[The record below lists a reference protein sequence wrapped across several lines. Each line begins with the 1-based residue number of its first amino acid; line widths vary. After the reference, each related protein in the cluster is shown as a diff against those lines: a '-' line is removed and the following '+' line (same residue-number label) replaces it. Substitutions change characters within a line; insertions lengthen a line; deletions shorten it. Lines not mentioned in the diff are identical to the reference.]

1 MHLPIKLVQNL
12 CQPPALKYLCLP
24 QAHLLHYLTLKKIHL
39 LFHLLQLLLNLDA
52 TYLSPVSLTTGPI
65 EEDLQSPMIL
75 ESLPSSHQEVAST
88 CLSSLSL
95 SASLEEN
102 PPALLSAT
110 ILAQSVSS
118 SHQEA
123 CLSPVNFSQS
133 MSTDGSPT
141 FLPNTPTST
150 PSLAN
155 SMSTSFLIEA
165 KCKEKKW
172 VEHALALLDKGE
184 LNRGDYIGWA
194 AYHAS
199 QQPSTNDPR
208 CLCALLP
215 LFFEKAATFAMI
227 KHGMD
232 VQRKAIQYLNPGQ
245 IPVTTFDQPLYALA
259 KLVQWKWPV
268 TYGESVYVVLLGG
281 LHIEM
286 ALWNTLGDLLEASGW
301 TTALTEAEVASPGTA
316 DSFLKV
322 SHLTRTRHAHQ
333 VTFLTLKRLQKEAFL
348 CSESCRSEAN
358 WQNEMLVKSPTFMFW
373 DLILRYESLIL
384 IFVQAHRE
392 KNFSLYI
399 EVAEELTPLF
409 FALDHVNYSRWMP
422 VHIWDMKHLPKPIK
436 NELDQQHH
444 WVILKSN

>member
-1 MHLPIKLVQNL
+1 MSHAASAQPLSTGLEKDPLTLLSPITTKSASVPLTPVFEQSFSPVLLSSTTNAPANKTSAKSL
-12 CQPPALKYLCLP
+12 STTCLEVSMLAPSTSLALSHFEEDPPALSSPAIFAQSLS
-24 QAHLLHYLTLKKIHL
+24 T
-39 LFHLLQLLLNLDA
+39 DA

-75 ESLPSSHQEVAST
+75 ESLPSSHQEVTST
-88 CLSSLSL
+88 CFSSLSL

-199 QQPSTNDPR
+199 QQPSTNDLR

-215 LFFEKAATFAMI
+215 LFYEKAATFAMI

-333 VTFLTLKRLQKEAFL
+333 VTFLTLKRLQKEAFF
-348 CSESCRSEAN
+348 
-358 WQNEMLVKSPTFMFW
+358 V
-373 DLILRYESLIL
+373 LRKWSL
-384 IFVQAHRE
+384 
-392 KNFSLYI
+392 
-399 EVAEELTPLF
+399 
-409 FALDHVNYSRWMP
+409 
-422 VHIWDMKHLPKPIK
+422 
-436 NELDQQHH
+436 
-444 WVILKSN
+444 